1 MSWCLPCEVQ
11 NERHNIVR
19 IPFLQLVHDRFSR
32 LCICGCVHEQKERCM
47 YILVALQ
54 PFVLRLLC
62 GAGLALLELA

>member
-1 MSWCLPCEVQ
+1 M
-11 NERHNIVR
+11 IG
-19 IPFLQLVHDRFSR
+19 SR
-32 LCICGCVHEQKERCM
+32 DCAYVGVKLCVHEQKERCM